1 MVSVA
6 RRIVKRRLP
15 RRAVLWQAA
24 ERGGIIPAACRA
36 NEQAAP
42 PSCSAHEFSRPVRT
56 TPDALSAGLSRGLR
70 GAYLVT
76 GAEPLLIAEAAAA
89 VRAAARTAGYADRE
103 VHFLE
108 RGFDWN
114 ALLADSANLSLF
126 AEKRLIELKLG
137 QAPDLES
144 QRALAGLAELPPADT
159 ILLVSGEL
167 DRKALAN
174 AWVKAFESNGVLVL
188 AQAVERA
195 QLPGWIRER
204 LGRRGISIEPDAAA
218 LLADRVEG
226 NLLAAQQEVE
236 RIALLMPD
244 SRLDLDAVAGLVA
257 DSARY
262 DVFEL
267 AAAAFAG
274 HPVRALRILS
284 GLRAE
289 GREPPLV
296 LWALVNDLRAL
307 SRVTL
312 KAGRER
318 SLEDA
323 FRAEHVW
330 SNRQGPLRAAL
341 TRLDRQQIDALL
353 LAAARADR
361 MAKGSLRGDAW
372 LAIEAL
378 VARIAGVRLAA

>member
-1 MVSVA
+1 
-6 RRIVKRRLP
+6 
-15 RRAVLWQAA
+15 
-24 ERGGIIPAACRA
+24 
-36 NEQAAP
+36 
-42 PSCSAHEFSRPVRT
+42 VRT
-56 TPDALSAGLSRGLR
+56 TPDALPAGLARGLR

-89 VRAAARTAGYADRE
+89 VRAAARDAGCADRE
-103 VHFLE
+103 VHFVE

-126 AEKRLIELKLG
+126 AERRLIELKL
-137 QAPDLES
+137 ASNPDAEA
-144 QRALAGLAELPPADT
+144 QRSLTGLAEHPPADT
-159 ILLVSGEL
+159 ILLVTGEL
-167 DRKALAN
+167 EWKALAT
-174 AWVKAFESNGVLVL
+174 AWVKAFEAHGVLVV

-195 QLPGWIRER
+195 QLPVWIRER
-204 LGRRGISIEPDAAA
+204 LARRGVGIEPAAAA

-236 RIALLMPD
+236 RIALLLPGAT
-244 SRLDLDAVAGLVA
+244 LDLDAVAGLVA

-274 HPVRALRILS
+274 QPARALRILS

-289 GREPPLV
+289 GIEPPLI

-307 SRVTL
+307 SRVAVR
-312 KAGRER
+312 AGRER
-318 SLEDA
+318 SLDEA
-323 FRAEHVW
+323 FRAEKVW
-330 SNRQGPLRAAL
+330 SNRQGPLKAAL
-341 TRLDRQQIDALL
+341 TRLDRPQIDALL
-353 LAAARADR
+353 VAAARADR
-361 MAKGSLRGDAW
+361 VAKGSLGGDAW
-372 LAIEAL
+372 VALEAL